1 MSSFFTTEDV
11 NNLKILVDQHKVVY
25 RRNVLLTRAPHI
37 ATNTILTVKKCTDE
51 YEYRDPLYVPPMDD
65 YQQQSRRDLEDLAIV
80 ADWMFTPTGCD
91 HMVSCNP
98 FYPKSKRCNGMP
110 QLSRESSHN
119 AEHSSGEEQAEQA
132 FSFRTL
138 NNQVFDACQPMCYDK
153 SASTVDNLVGVM
165 SRFTFGK
172 CRVYDPMMLA
182 FYTDPTRRYINPDTQ
197 ILERKAMLVR
207 DVLIEPTREA
217 VLLASIPND
226 YCDQY
231 GSTYKP
237 DGQLQ
242 GIDMY
247 KCGDNALVWS
257 TSWLL
262 GESLPKL
269 AVLGYDKALPY
280 LTSGQDWAQEEEK
293 RYPPSRAFLVSREK
307 WLNNTDGSK
316 LQLPFPL
323 RLSELGIHHGTS
335 TEWLVW
341 TDEFSHLTD
350 GRNDKY
356 GGRLVERTRPITS
369 IRDLTTSAA
378 DAARVRNM
386 TAGGRFGYTDPQ
398 TGERRESESAV
409 GLGGDNNEEEKSD
422 VHFQSSMLK
431 LLSHGVLEYQNILNE
446 RGDKSHIGAL
456 GFSAGLAYG
465 IGYEYLSHKANLPSS
480 YSVIKSAFTALRHAP
495 AYARK
500 VPLKVVGFWAA
511 KAVTAHT
518 VESAVIRTLTNRLK
532 CLAFSPA
539 LGPLAVIID
548 VLSLVGLAIDIT
560 FVLLHAF
567 GVSTPVSRRE
577 NFVSDRRLYRLAQ
590 TEIEFNHRMYGKG
603 NIELTPTRFLVNTP
617 FLTAEEDVQ
626 SHMAVMPIVYA
637 ARQLN
642 SNGGLLKPDRQTGE
656 GEFVVNEDG
665 TIKYLKNHI
674 PLHEVHEEEIS
685 SAVDEMLQSSVT
697 LPIPRPPET
706 EENSFLTKNATQYF
720 AIGLFIATCLIGYFY
735 PRKNWTI
742 AVAFLVAILSVLFP
756 LAYWSNTKGQ

>member
-1 MSSFFTTEDV
+1 MSSFFTTEDA
-11 NNLKILVDQHKVVY
+11 NNLKILVDQHKVIY
-25 RRNVLLTRAPHI
+25 RRNVLLSRAPHI
-37 ATNTILTVKKCTDE
+37 ATNTILTVQKCTDE
-51 YEYRDPLYVPPMDD
+51 YEYRDPLYVPPADD
-65 YQQQSRRDLEDLAIV
+65 YQLQSRRDLEDLAIAV
-80 ADWMFTPTGCD
+80 DWKFTPTGCD

-98 FYPKSKRCNGMP
+98 FYPKSKRCKGMP
-110 QLSRESSHN
+110 KLSNDPKNNQKVDSVV
-119 AEHSSGEEQAEQA
+119 GEVEQA

-138 NNQVFDACQPMCYDK
+138 NNQVFDACQPMCYDE

-182 FYTDPTRRYINPDTQ
+182 FYTDPTRRYVNPDTQ

-207 DVLIEPTREA
+207 DVLIEPTKEA

-231 GSTYKP
+231 GGTYKP
-237 DGQLQ
+237 DGRLQ
-242 GIDMY
+242 EMDMY

-257 TSWLL
+257 TSWLI
-262 GESLPKL
+262 GDSLPKL
-269 AVLGYDKALPY
+269 ASLGYDKALPY
-280 LTSGQDWAQEEEK
+280 LTSGQDWVREEEN
-293 RYPPSRAFLVSREK
+293 RYPPTKPFLVSRDK

-316 LQLPFPL
+316 RTLPFPL
-323 RLSELGIHHGTS
+323 RLSELGIHRGTA

-341 TDEFSHLTD
+341 TDEFSNLSD

-356 GGRLVERTRPITS
+356 GGRLVERVRPITG
-369 IRDLTTSAA
+369 IRDPTTSAA

-386 TAGGRFGYTDPQ
+386 TAGGRFGYTDPR
-398 TGERRESESAV
+398 TGVRRESSTLAV
-409 GLGGDNNEEEKSD
+409 SDSNEEKSD
-422 VHFQSSMLK
+422 VQFQSSMLK
-431 LLSHGVLEYQNILNE
+431 LLSHGVQEYQNILNQ

-456 GFSAGLAYG
+456 SLGAGLAYG
-465 IGYEYLSHKANLPSS
+465 IGYEYLAHKTNLPSS
-480 YSVIKSAFTALRHAP
+480 FSVVKSVFTALRRAP

-518 VESAVIRTLTNRLK
+518 VESAVVRTLTNRLK

-539 LGPLAVIID
+539 LGPLAVVID
-548 VLSLVGLAIDIT
+548 VLSLIGLAIDIT

-577 NFVSDRRLYRLAQ
+577 NYVSDRRLYRLAQ
-590 TEIEFNHRMYGKG
+590 TEIEFNHRLYGTG
-603 NIELTPTRFLVNTP
+603 NIELTPSRFLVNTP

-637 ARQLN
+637 ARELN

-656 GEFVVNEDG
+656 GEFIVNEDG
-665 TIKYLKNHI
+665 TINYLKNHNS
-674 PLHEVHEEEIS
+674 LHKTIVHEEEIS
-685 SAVDEMLQSSVT
+685 SVVDQMLQSSVHIPVP
-697 LPIPRPPET
+697 LPSET
-706 EENSFLTKNATQYF
+706 EEKNILTKNVTQYF
-720 AIGLFIATCLIGYFY
+720 AICLFIATCLIGYFY

-742 AVAFLVAILSVLFP
+742 VVGFMVTILSVLFP
-756 LAYWSNTKGQ
+756 LVYWSNTT